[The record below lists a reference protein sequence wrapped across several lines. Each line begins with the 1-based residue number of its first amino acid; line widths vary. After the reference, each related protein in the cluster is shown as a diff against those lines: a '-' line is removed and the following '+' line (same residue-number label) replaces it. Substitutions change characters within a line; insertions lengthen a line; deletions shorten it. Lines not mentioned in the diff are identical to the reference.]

1 MILYCSLALIVVLGI
16 LITYFAYKKIMPRPN
31 EEMDNIHIHFKM
43 NQKVTAEIKKSLE
56 DYIEKN
62 DADRETF
69 YKEVTF
75 AAVLRNLEKDYG
87 TYLQP
92 SFESNNRNLSHT
104 DIETICNNMEKHF
117 HELLQLQREVNLRL
131 QVPVGN

>member
-1 MILYCSLALIVVLGI
+1 MILYCALALIVILGI
-16 LITYFAYKKIMPRPN
+16 LITYLAYKKIVPRPN

-62 DADRETF
+62 DAGPETF

-75 AAVLRNLEKDYG
+75 AAVLHNLEKNYG
-87 TYLQP
+87 PYLQP
-92 SFESNNRNLSHT
+92 SFENGNRNLERADTSQAAVT
-104 DIETICNNMEKHF
+104 
-117 HELLQLQREVNLRL
+117 NLRFCH
-131 QVPVGN
+131 VIKS